1 VRASNA
7 WLAFG
12 HGQVGLTAAA
22 PTGEIIADLIAG
34 RTPFLD
40 IRPFSAD
47 RFGGAA
53 RSAHRP
59 AHAGARNGSIP

>member
-12 HGQVGLTAAA
+12 HGHVGLTAAA

-47 RFGGAA
+47 RFGCVTRSADRQTHAAA
-53 RSAHRP
+53 RTA
-59 AHAGARNGSIP
+59 SIR